1 MAKPYLFLIR
11 GLPGSG
17 KTTLAKAM
25 VSAFRQ
31 WTTVSHYEADQF
43 MLDEGGN
50 YKFDPNK
57 LAYAHAECQ
66 NFTEMAMK
74 SHTDFII
81 VSNTFVQR
89 WEMRP
94 YAEMAK
100 KYDYQLAITEVR
112 GTYKSVHDVPEATML
127 SMRDRWEDV

>member
-17 KTTLAKAM
+17 KTTLAATM
-25 VSAFRQ
+25 ETAFFQ
-31 WTTVSHYEADQF
+31 WTTVDHFEADQF

-66 NFTEMAMK
+66 KLTRMALQANV
-74 SHTDFII
+74 HIVI

-100 KYDYQLAITEVR
+100 KYDYQLVITEVR
-112 GTYKSVHDVPEATML
+112 GTYKSVHNVPEATIQN
-127 SMRDRWEDV
+127 MRDRWEDA